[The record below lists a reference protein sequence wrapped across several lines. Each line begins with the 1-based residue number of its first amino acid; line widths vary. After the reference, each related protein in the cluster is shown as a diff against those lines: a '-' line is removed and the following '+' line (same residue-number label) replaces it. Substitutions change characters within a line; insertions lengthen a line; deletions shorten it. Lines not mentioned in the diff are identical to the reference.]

1 MFASAEELIEH
12 SGSMASLPEVFYKV
26 NEAVEDP
33 EGSFA
38 EMAHIIGQDSALS
51 ARLLKIVNSPFYGFD
66 QKIETITHGITI
78 IGMAQLRDLVLATVV
93 LNKFRGLS
101 SQEMDMKGFWIHNI
115 ACGLMAR
122 IMATFC
128 HEKGVERYYVLGLI
142 HDIGR
147 LIMFLAIPEQMNQ
160 AIQKAKL
167 GERLLHEV
175 EKEMFG
181 FDHSQVG
188 CLLIQSWKLP
198 DLFQSA
204 VQHCHDSMF
213 DADLPVETA
222 ILHISDVV
230 VHGLEFG
237 TTGEHFVP
245 PLNPM
250 AWDKIELSSSM
261 IPLMIKQLDREMEE
275 ALKIFN

>member
-12 SGSMASLPEVFYKV
+12 SGPMASLPEVFYRV

-33 EGSFA
+33 ECSFG
-38 EMAHIIGQDSALS
+38 EIAHIIGQDSALS

-66 QKIETITHGITI
+66 QKIETITHAITI
-78 IGMAQLRDLVLATVV
+78 IGMAQLRDLVLATVF

-101 SQEMDMKGFWIHNI
+101 SQEMDMKEFWLHNI

-122 IMATFC
+122 VMATFC

-147 LIMFLAIPEQMNQ
+147 LLMFLVIPEQMNQ
-160 AIQKAKL
+160 ALQQAKL
-167 GERLLHEV
+167 EERLLHEV

-204 VQHCHDSMF
+204 VQHCHDSVF
-213 DADLPVETA
+213 DADLPVEIA
-222 ILHISDVV
+222 ILHISDIV
-230 VHGLEFG
+230 VHALELG

-250 AWDKIELSSSM
+250 AWNRIELSSSM